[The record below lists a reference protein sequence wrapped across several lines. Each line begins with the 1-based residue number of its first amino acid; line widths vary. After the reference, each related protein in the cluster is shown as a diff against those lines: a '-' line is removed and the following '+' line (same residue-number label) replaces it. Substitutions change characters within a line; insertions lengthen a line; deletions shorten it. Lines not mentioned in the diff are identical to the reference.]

1 MPARFAMLA
10 ACAAFVLAACSVPE
24 GGGSDAGAASKAVR
38 RVVYFVA
45 SDKDRETGMRD
56 FREFTRAVQRAG
68 IDTKDVSLELLNVVG
83 PGAEPARRALA
94 ELARRPPDVL
104 VATSQFCLEA
114 VLHTPMHVPI
124 LFLSHPDPVAL
135 GDVVSLAR
143 PGVDRTGFTFFSP
156 VTAKHLETLHDGF
169 PSVRRVGAV
178 VDAYLMGAKW
188 FTDDVHLAEASL
200 GLEVTM
206 FAAGNVAALRRVL
219 ATAQAARMDAW
230 YVPVSEIT
238 SDDPDQVI
246 ALMHA
251 LNKPI
256 VYSRVSAVLK
266 GGTIAYEARLEDPF
280 GIWARQLRLI
290 LAGVSAA
297 SIPVEQPQSFEIA
310 VNLDGS
316 REHRALR
323 PSKAIL
329 KRATRIVGA
338 PEN

>member
-1 MPARFAMLA
+1 
-10 ACAAFVLAACSVPE
+10 
-24 GGGSDAGAASKAVR
+24 
-38 RVVYFVA
+38 
-45 SDKDRETGMRD
+45 
-56 FREFTRAVQRAG
+56 
-68 IDTKDVSLELLNVVG
+68 
-83 PGAEPARRALA
+83 
-94 ELARRPPDVL
+94 
-104 VATSQFCLEA
+104 
-114 VLHTPMHVPI
+114 
-124 LFLSHPDPVAL
+124 
-135 GDVVSLAR
+135 
-143 PGVDRTGFTFFSP
+143 
-156 VTAKHLETLHDGF
+156 
-169 PSVRRVGAV
+169 VGAV